1 MSGKGLRNSSIT
13 VGDFYEGNCQRMNLK
28 LLSANTGFEREIVEA
43 EIHRPGLALAGFLEL
58 FTYKRVQVLG
68 NTEMRY
74 LNALHSTQLSK
85 AIENVLKFD
94 LPCIVVTDS
103 NEPPEILLKIANKR
117 KICVFSS
124 DLGTTRITS
133 LLSDYLQTV
142 FAPRTSIHGTLVDVY
157 GIGVLFTGRSG
168 IGKSEVALD
177 LVERGHRLVAD
188 DLIVITKKSGDILIG
203 EGQDISEHLLE
214 IRGLGLIDI
223 KRMYGIWA
231 VRVHK
236 RIEVVVD
243 LVAFDPKVDYDR
255 TGLDG
260 QNRDI
265 LEVGIPC
272 ITLPINPGKNITV
285 IVETIAM
292 NQMLK
297 IQGHNTAH
305 EFNERLID
313 RMRLKEKAHLT
324 QLKKTDYIDKDTE

>member
-1 MSGKGLRNSSIT
+1 MSGIGLRNSSIT
-13 VGDFYEGNCQRMNLK
+13 VGEFYEDNCQRLHLK
-28 LLSANTGFEREIVEA
+28 RLSAKVGFERKIVEA

-74 LNALHSTQLSK
+74 LNALHSTQLTK

-94 LPCIVVTDS
+94 LPCIIITDS

-117 KICVFSS
+117 KICVFGSEL
-124 DLGTTRITS
+124 DTTLVFN
-133 LLSDYLQTV
+133 LLSDYLQTS
-142 FAPRTSIHGTLVDVY
+142 FAPRASIHGTLVDVY

-243 LVAFDPKVDYDR
+243 LVSFDPDVDYDR

-260 QNRDI
+260 QSREI
-265 LEVGIPC
+265 LGVSLPC

-285 IVETIAM
+285 IAETIAM

-297 IQGHNTAH
+297 IQGHNTA
-305 EFNERLID
+305 ESFNERLIE
-313 RMRLKEKAHLT
+313 RMRLKEKEHLA
-324 QLKKTDYIDKDTE
+324 QLKKSDYIDKDTE

>member
-1 MSGKGLRNSSIT
+1 MSDTGLRNTCIT
-13 VGDFYEGNCQRMNLK
+13 VGDFYEDNHQRMHLK
-28 LLSANTGFEREIVEA
+28 LLSSDVGLKREIVEA

-58 FTYKRVQVLG
+58 FTYKRMQILG
-68 NTEMRY
+68 NTEIRY
-74 LNALHSTQLSK
+74 LNALHSTHLADS
-85 AIENVLKFD
+85 IEKVLKFD
-94 LPCIVVTDS
+94 IPCIIITDG
-103 NEPPEILLKIANKR
+103 NEPPEVLLKIANKR
-117 KICVFSS
+117 KICVFGS
-124 DLGTTRITS
+124 DFDTTSIFY

-243 LVAFDPKVDYDR
+243 LVEFDPDVDYDR
-255 TGLDG
+255 TGLDV
-260 QNRDI
+260 QSRAI
-265 LEVGIPC
+265 LGVNLPC

-285 IVETIAM
+285 IAETIAM

-305 EFNERLID
+305 AFNERLIE
-313 RMRLKEKAHLT
+313 RMRLKEKEHLKE
-324 QLKKTDYIDKDTE
+324 LKKTDYIEKDFE